1 MNTATCPNNNNRM
14 QTNMTLFDAETR
26 SIPNLSYPAQDV
38 SQQQHAMKHGL
49 QEAGGLSKVQSQ
61 LLAPAYAH

>member
-1 MNTATCPNNNNRM
+1 M

>member
-1 MNTATCPNNNNRM
+1 M

-38 SQQQHAMKHGL
+38 SQQQHAISHGL
-49 QEAGGLSKVQSQ
+49 QEAADLSKVQSQ
-61 LLAPAYAH
+61 LLTPAYNH